1 MRNVQPKLNLS
12 ETVFSVK
19 ILTHNLVLCVK
30 MDTLLIVAVCA
41 KNAIRTALNVCQL
54 IFAQAVL
61 LDGLCLKEKMRVS
74 VWLVS
79 ILVKLVRT
87 LQPIVFS
94 VLVIL

>member
-1 MRNVQPKLNLS
+1 MRNVHNKLNLS
-12 ETVFSVK
+12 ETVFNART
-19 ILTHNLVLCVK
+19 LTHNLVLCVK
-30 MDTLLIVAVCA
+30 MDTSLTVAVCA
-41 KNAIRTALNVCQL
+41 RNAIRTALSVCQL

-61 LDGLCLKEKMRVS
+61 LDGLCLKEKRRVS

-94 VLVIL
+94 VLVIS